1 MEHTTLHHKFMH
13 HACCVLIPTYNN
25 AASIAAVLDG
35 VLEYTSNVVIVNDG
49 STDNTRAVLDQ
60 YPDLLIA
67 EHTKN
72 MGKGMALRT
81 GFKAAFAHG
90 YKYAISIDSDG
101 QHYPDDLHVFIDEIE
116 AHPKAII
123 IGARNMDQPNVPG
136 KSNFG
141 NRASS
146 FWFWVVTG
154 ITLSDTQSGYRL
166 YPLEPINTIRFLTRK
181 YEFEIEV
188 MVRSFWKG
196 VDILSIPV
204 KVFYPPAEERITHFR
219 PFKDVTRI
227 TLLNIV
233 FVLLAAF
240 WFTPIRLIKN
250 FSLKESKKKIYDHT
264 VGSPDSILKKSTSMG
279 FGVFMG
285 ITPFWGYQIW
295 IALGLAHVF
304 KLNKVIVAIFSNI
317 SIPPCIPFIL
327 YGSYYIGARLLNK
340 PADLTF
346 STDLSMQDIMNYLYP
361 YLFGSFILAF
371 LAGMG
376 VFLLSFG
383 IQLAAAKIS
392 HTPISSKADE

>member
-1 MEHTTLHHKFMH
+1 MEHTTLHHKFIH

-25 AASIAAVLDG
+25 ATAIAAVIDG
-35 VLEYTSNVVIVNDG
+35 VLEYTSNIVIVNDG
-49 STDNTRAVLDQ
+49 STDNTRSILQ
-60 YPDLLIA
+60 NYPDLLVV
-67 EHTKN
+67 EHSKN

-81 GFKAAFAHG
+81 GFKAAYKHG

-101 QHYPDDLHVFIDEIE
+101 QHYPDDLHLFIEQIEI
-116 AHPKAII
+116 HPKAII

-136 KSNFG
+136 KSTVG

-154 ITLSDTQSGYRL
+154 IKLTDTQSGYRL
-166 YPLEPINTIRFLTRK
+166 YPLEPINNIHFFTRK

-196 VDILSIPV
+196 ANILSIPI
-204 KVFYPPAEERITHFR
+204 KVFYPPADERITHFR

-240 WFTPIRLIKN
+240 WFTPIRLVKT

-264 VGSPDSILKKSTSMG
+264 VGSPDSITKKSLSMG

-295 IALGLAHVF
+295 IALALAHIL

-327 YGSYYIGARLLNK
+327 YGSYYIGARVLGRPTELIFS
-340 PADLTF
+340 ADL
-346 STDLSMQDIMNYLYP
+346 SVQDIWNYLYP
-361 YLFGSFILAF
+361 YMFGSFILAF
-371 LAGMG
+371 ISGSA
-376 VFLLSFG
+376 VFILSLG
-383 IQLAAAKIS
+383 IQLVFAKKS
-392 HTPISSKADE
+392 RTTHKQ